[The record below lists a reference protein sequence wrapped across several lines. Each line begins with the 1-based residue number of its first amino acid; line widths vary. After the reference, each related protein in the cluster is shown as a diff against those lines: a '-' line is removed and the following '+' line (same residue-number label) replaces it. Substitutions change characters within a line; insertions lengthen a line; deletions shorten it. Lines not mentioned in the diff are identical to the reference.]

1 MEKNSERKTKVGI
14 ASCYSFHNYGSMLQ
28 AYATQRIIE
37 KLGYDAITF
46 QCDNAADFMTQS
58 KIINYFHKVSNPNI
72 VKEKIRQAKSSIL
85 VKNKYP
91 EIQNQI
97 NVRHKFF
104 DAFSNSSFK
113 VSNRNN
119 NREDLKKL
127 SGECKAVVVGS
138 DQLWSPRVV
147 EYDYYTLT
155 YVPDN
160 VRKISYATSIGQTS
174 IPKRM
179 VKKYQDFLGRFYA
192 ISVREESAVRVL
204 NSIGI
209 NNVQHVLD
217 PTLLLTA
224 EEWMKIQK
232 EEPIYK
238 SDYILVYF
246 LGVNQQHREFVR
258 KLKEKTGYKIV
269 ALQHCDEFVEKDV
282 GFADDALYEVGPSEF
297 VNLIRNA
304 QFVCTDSF
312 HGSCFSILNHK
323 KFFTFNRFDDDDNQ
337 STNTRIDSL
346 LSIAGLENRRLNLRA
361 LGESIPDQIL
371 DDIDYDTVD
380 ARLCTQRVESIRFL
394 RDALK

>member
-1 MEKNSERKTKVGI
+1 
-14 ASCYSFHNYGSMLQ
+14 
-28 AYATQRIIE
+28 
-37 KLGYDAITF
+37 
-46 QCDNAADFMTQS
+46 
-58 KIINYFHKVSNPNI
+58 
-72 VKEKIRQAKSSIL
+72 
-85 VKNKYP
+85 
-91 EIQNQI
+91 
-97 NVRHKFF
+97 
-104 DAFSNSSFK
+104 
-113 VSNRNN
+113 
-119 NREDLKKL
+119 
-127 SGECKAVVVGS
+127 
-138 DQLWSPRVV
+138 
-147 EYDYYTLT
+147 
-155 YVPDN
+155 
-160 VRKISYATSIGQTS
+160 
-174 IPKRM
+174 
-179 VKKYQDFLGRFYA
+179 
-192 ISVREESAVRVL
+192 
-204 NSIGI
+204 
-209 NNVQHVLD
+209 
-217 PTLLLTA
+217 
-224 EEWMKIQK
+224 MKIQK

-238 SDYILVYF
+238 GDYILVYF